1 MATKKASSKKKPAV
15 APAPKPRPAKAAA
28 ASKAKPA
35 KAKSAP
41 PAKAAAAKKAP
52 KASPKAAAK
61 PAKKSPTKPSPVKPP
76 AKAKAAE
83 AKPSKAPAKKPL
95 TKPSKPATKPP
106 EATKAEAKAEA
117 KRAAQ
122 RISEPPPPVEA
133 ESTGK
138 AGKGKPA
145 AKSTPRGNPTLPQRD
160 PSKPAVEELYFRS
173 DSAYLC
179 VILNRRTR
187 FIRVVDFRA
196 GALPA
201 KRLYIQSVA
210 KQEGIQKVITLVEK
224 DEVSS
229 WTRVGFVREGTIPGF
244 YKRSDG
250 HLCGCVIG
258 ERVASV
264 EVSERDMRVAD
275 RTIASAKKMLDTL
288 DPKPKSAMVQEVE
301 EEEALKERDKLWKVS
316 TGFGAF
322 DAFGRDAA
330 RMYYSCSYKKAPVN
344 YISAEYEDCFGHS
357 LVEILRRPDDHDG
370 LLAVSWALMEMCE
383 VLKDRG
389 IVAGFAFTPS
399 EDVEMASVY
408 LACGFRKTGLLAQ
421 GVLVGDTR
429 QDAILWT
436 RKLANPGDDDAATE

>member
-1 MATKKASSKKKPAV
+1 MATKKAAPKKKATV
-15 APAPKPRPAKAAA
+15 APPAKPKAAKAAP
-28 ASKAKPA
+28 KAKPA
-35 KAKSAP
+35 KVKAAA
-41 PAKAAAAKKAP
+41 PAKAAAKKAP
-52 KASPKAAAK
+52 KAAPKAAPK
-61 PAKKSPTKPSPVKPP
+61 PAKKAATKPAPVKAP
-76 AKAKAAE
+76 AKAKAPKAE
-83 AKPSKAPAKKPL
+83 AKPAKAPAKKPL
-95 TKPSKPATKPP
+95 TKPTKPP
-106 EATKAEAKAEA
+106 EAPKAETKAEA

-122 RISEPPPPVEA
+122 RTSEPPPAPEP

-145 AKSTPRGNPTLPQRD
+145 AKNASRANATLPQRD

-275 RTIASAKKMLDTL
+275 RTIASAKKTLDSL

-301 EEEALKERDKLWKVS
+301 EEEALKERDKLWKTT

-357 LVEILRRPDDHDG
+357 LVEILRRPEDHDG

-436 RKLANPGDDDAATE
+436 RKLANPGDDDATSE

>member
-1 MATKKASSKKKPAV
+1 MATKKAASKKKATV
-15 APAPKPRPAKAAA
+15 APPAKSKPAKAAP
-28 ASKAKPA
+28 KAKPA
-35 KAKSAP
+35 KVKAEPK
-41 PAKAAAAKKAP
+41 AKAAAPKKAQ
-52 KASPKAAAK
+52 KAAPKAAAK
-61 PAKKSPTKPSPVKPP
+61 PAKKSSTKPTPVKAP
-76 AKAKAAE
+76 AKAKAEKAPKAE
-83 AKPSKAPAKKPL
+83 PKPSKAPAKKAPA
-95 TKPSKPATKPP
+95 KPAK
-106 EATKAEAKAEA
+106 AAEAPKPVEA
-117 KRAAQ
+117 KREK
-122 RISEPPPPVEA
+122 RPSEPPPAPEP
-133 ESTGK
+133 ESK

-145 AKSTPRGNPTLPQRD
+145 AKVASRPNPTLPQRD
-160 PSKPAVEELYFRS
+160 PSKTAVEELYFRS

-275 RTIASAKKMLDTL
+275 RTIASAKKTLDTL
-288 DPKPKSAMVQEVE
+288 DPKPKNAMVQEVE
-301 EEEALKERDKLWKVS
+301 EEEALKERDKLWKTT

-357 LVEILRRPDDHDG
+357 LVEILRRPEDHDG

-436 RKLANPGDDDAATE
+436 RKLANPGDDDATSE